1 MSQSA
6 SELHFQ
12 HRFWYESGDHPGAF
26 SPGQL
31 QEIRYHLAYCCAVQ
45 YFFIAVQYFLV
56 VWVGINPTRYH
67 WALSA

>member
-1 MSQSA
+1 MSHSA

-31 QEIRYHLAYCCAVQ
+31 QEIRYHM
-45 YFFIAVQYFLV
+45 
-56 VWVGINPTRYH
+56 
-67 WALSA
+67 WAHSSETFKANTYLGYENIF